1 MKLYVIRHGQ
11 TDCNKEHKYN
21 CRYDEDLNEIGVEQ
35 AKNSIENIMKL
46 DIDLI
51 ICSPLKRTVHTNKI
65 INVNNIP
72 TIYDDRLMEREGG
85 KLTNTLIDDYYFKE
99 YYNYYSTN
107 IVEGLE
113 TLPEL
118 FNRVHSFLDDIKSKY
133 ANKNILLVTHGTI
146 ARVIQFYFEEMP
158 SDGMLL
164 NVSGQK
170 NCEIKEY
177 EIEEMGYD
185 H

>member
-1 MKLYVIRHGQ
+1 MKLYIIRHGQ
-11 TDCNKEHKYN
+11 TDCNKNHRYN
-21 CRYDEDLNEIGVEQ
+21 CRYDEDINETGVEQ
-35 AKNSIENIMKL
+35 AKNAINTIKNL

-51 ICSPLKRTVHTNKI
+51 ICSPLTRTRHTSKI

-72 TIYDDRLMEREGG
+72 TIYDDRIIERDGG
-85 KLTNTLIDDYYFKE
+85 VLTNTLIDDYFVKE

-118 FNRVHSFLDDIKSKY
+118 FNRIHGFLDDIKIKY
-133 ANKNILLVTHGTI
+133 KGKNILLVTHG
-146 ARVIQFYFEEMP
+146 AVAKAIQFYFQELPE
-158 SDGMLL
+158 DGMIL
-164 NVSGQK
+164 NISGQK

-177 EIEEMGYD
+177 D
-185 H
+185 L

>member
-11 TDCNKEHKYN
+11 TNYNLEHKYN
-21 CRYDEDLNEIGVEQ
+21 CRYDEDINETGIRQ
-35 AKNSIENIMKL
+35 AKEASEKVKELKL
-46 DIDLI
+46 DLI
-51 ICSPLKRTVHTNKI
+51 ICSPMKRTKHTMEL
-65 INVNNIP
+65 INVNHVSV
-72 TIYDDRLMEREGG
+72 IYDERLMEREGG
-85 KLTNTLIDDYYFKE
+85 KLTGTVLDNYYHKE

-118 FNRVHSFLDDIKSKY
+118 FKRVHSFLDEIKEKY
-133 ANKNILLVTHGTI
+133 KEKNILLVTHGAV

-158 SDGMLL
+158 ENGMLL
-164 NVSGQK
+164 DVSGQK

-177 EIEEMGYD
+177 EW
-185 H
+185 